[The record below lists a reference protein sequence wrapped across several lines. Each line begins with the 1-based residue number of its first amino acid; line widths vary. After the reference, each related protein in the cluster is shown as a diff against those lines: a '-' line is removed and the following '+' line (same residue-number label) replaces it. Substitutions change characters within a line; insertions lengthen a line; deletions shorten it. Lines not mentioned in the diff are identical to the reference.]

1 MDYDLAKARNMM
13 DGNTRA
19 ARHWKEKHFDDL
31 CITYC
36 TNAKNH
42 VVDDDEPL
50 EFCIAVDDNDVTDCT
65 TDDDLDGTVDVTR
78 G

>member
-42 VVDDDEPL
+42 VQYIEKISQ
-50 EFCIAVDDNDVTDCT
+50 E
-65 TDDDLDGTVDVTR
+65 
-78 G
+78 